1 MNDMLTEPYVLIDAM
16 KFLVEKRLTNPRGG
30 NGSIRKGSLV
40 WLTPSGIPKHM
51 LKVNDLIIYDLDRDL
66 YMGLRKPS
74 IEINAHI
81 MIYKKIDHAKAVLH
95 AHPPIST
102 ALVDVVGIDWL
113 NEVFAEIKYSV
124 GKVSVCEPAPPG
136 TIDLANN
143 ILEEVLKGSRLI
155 VIPRHGVISWGEDM
169 GIALDAIVA
178 FEDAAKYYL
187 VKRIMK

>member
-1 MNDMLTEPYVLIDAM
+1 MNNMLTEPYVLIDAM

-143 ILEEVLKGSRLI
+143 ILEEILKGSRLV
-155 VIPRHGVISWGEDM
+155 VIPRHGVISWGEDT
-169 GIALDAIVA
+169 GVALDAIVA

>member
-1 MNDMLTEPYVLIDAM
+1 MLTEPYVLIDAM

-74 IEINAHI
+74 REINAHI

>member
-1 MNDMLTEPYVLIDAM
+1 VNDMLTEPYVLIDAM

>member
-1 MNDMLTEPYVLIDAM
+1 MDNVLVEPYMLINSM
-16 KFLVEKRLTNPRGG
+16 RFLVENRLTNPRGG
-30 NGSIRKGSLV
+30 NGSIRKDSLV

-51 LKVNDLIIYDLDRDL
+51 LEISDLVIYDLDRDI

-102 ALVDVVGIDWL
+102 ALVDAIGINWL
-113 NEVFAEIKYSV
+113 NEVFAEIEYSI
-124 GKVSVCEPAPPG
+124 GRVSICKPAPPG

-143 ILEEVLKGSRLI
+143 ILKEVLNGSRLV
-155 VIPRHGVISWGEDM
+155 VIPRHGVISWGENM
-169 GIALDAIVA
+169 GVALDAIVA
-178 FEDAAKYYL
+178 FEDAAKYYII
-187 VKRIMK
+187 KRIME

>member
-1 MNDMLTEPYVLIDAM
+1 MSDALTEPYTLIYAM

-51 LKVNDLIIYDLDRDL
+51 LKVNDLIIYDLDRNL

-102 ALVDVVGIDWL
+102 ALVDAAGIDWL

-124 GKVSVCEPAPPG
+124 GKVSICKPASPG

-143 ILEEVLKGSRLI
+143 ILEEVLRGSRLV
-155 VIPRHGVISWGEDM
+155 VIPRHGVISWGEDI

>member
-1 MNDMLTEPYVLIDAM
+1 MNDILTEPYILIDAM
-16 KFLVEKRLTNPRGG
+16 KFLVVKRLTNPRGG

-51 LKVNDLIIYDLDRDL
+51 LRVNDLVIYDLDRNL

-81 MIYKKIDHAKAVLH
+81 MIYKKIDHAKVVLH

-102 ALVDVVGIDWL
+102 ALVDVAGIDWL
-113 NEVFAEIKYSV
+113 DEVFAEIKYSV
-124 GKVSVCEPAPPG
+124 GRVSICKPAPPG

-143 ILEEVLKGSRLI
+143 ILEEVLKGSRLV
-155 VIPRHGVISWGEDM
+155 VIPRHGVISWGEDI

>member
-1 MNDMLTEPYVLIDAM
+1 MNNMLTEPYVLIDAM